1 MNYKAKVLSGEAG
14 QPGKQWTAQEVKV
27 IRLKLKKIWD
37 NAIEITKQFDPD
49 VLKLWPSKLKEDMK
63 AYEYDY
69 NLTNQEDVEYLYDPE
84 HEMRIFFLKLFSL
97 FTNF

>member
-1 MNYKAKVLSGEAG
+1 MNYKAEVLLGEAG

-49 VLKLWPSKLKEDMK
+49 VKQEEPKLWPSGLKDMK

-69 NLTNQEDVEYLYDPE
+69 NL
-84 HEMRIFFLKLFSL
+84 
-97 FTNF
+97 